1 MFRLY
6 GVFLGFD
13 RLNPMPR
20 LEASVAMIELKTRK
34 HPVVTVNEEMVGRI
48 GQLAVK
54 LADSERGI
62 GFIKNWEANP
72 RLAL

>member
-20 LEASVAMIELKTRK
+20 LEASVAMIGSKTRK
-34 HPVVTVNEEMVGRI
+34 HPVVTVNEEMIGQI

-54 LADSERGI
+54 LADSERDT
-62 GFIKNWEANP
+62 GFIKNLEVSL